1 MTVKV
6 ELTYE
11 EIQIIIQYIQALN
24 CPGTEVHR
32 VGLLADKLIKQKQA
46 METKA
51 TQQPQKEKLNG

>member
-11 EIQIIIQYIQALN
+11 EIQILIQYIQALN

-46 METKA
+46 LETKA
-51 TQQPQKEKLNG
+51 TQPQKEKLNG